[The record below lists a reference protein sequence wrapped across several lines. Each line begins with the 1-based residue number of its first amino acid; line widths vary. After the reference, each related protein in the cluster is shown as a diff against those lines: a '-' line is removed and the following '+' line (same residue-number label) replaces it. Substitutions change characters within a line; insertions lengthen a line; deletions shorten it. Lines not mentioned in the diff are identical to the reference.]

1 MCFGGG
7 GGPSPQEQ
15 QQAAEQRVEAEVAQ
29 QEQVVKRAEQKRED
43 VSQALE
49 ARTIRGG
56 RRGGAGRR
64 SLFTAPGGAAGYLS
78 RFR

>member
-1 MCFGGG
+1 MCFGG

-15 QQAAEQRVEAEVAQ
+15 QQAAQQRAEAEIAK
-29 QEQVVKRAEQKRED
+29 QEQIVKRAEQKRED

-49 ARTIRGG
+49 ARTIRGN

-64 SLFTAPGGAAGYLS
+64 SLFTSSGGAAGYLS
-78 RFR
+78 RFL